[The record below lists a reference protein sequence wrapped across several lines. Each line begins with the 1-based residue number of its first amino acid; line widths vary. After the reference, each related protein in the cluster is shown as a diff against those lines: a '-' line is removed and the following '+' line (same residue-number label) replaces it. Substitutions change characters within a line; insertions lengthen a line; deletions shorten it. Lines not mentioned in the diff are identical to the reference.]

1 MIKKFSMLARK
12 IVEKKKK
19 EETRFIENSISREG
33 CLDNRLEEAMFYTNS
48 LIRWDTEIK
57 GNDGEGR
64 GDGVW

>member
-57 GNDGEGR
+57 GDDGEG
-64 GDGVW
+64 GGG

>member
-33 CLDNRLEEAMFYTNS
+33 CLDNAMEEAMFYTNS

-57 GNDGEGR
+57 GDDGEAG
-64 GDGVW
+64 GDEVW

>member
-1 MIKKFSMLARK
+1 MLARK

-57 GNDGEGR
+57 GDDGEGG
-64 GDGVW
+64 GDEVW